1 MDARELVR
9 QEMNRML
16 DGGNFNEGF
25 WQSLYNPS
33 RNAMYEAQRVRD
45 YEVSLLAAYARTM
58 ADQAAVGGVV
68 EKRKARKAEA
78 KVRKAKGVL
87 RARKMQRIPDEINLA
102 WRNSV
107 QWIADARDAAVYI
120 ARMNQSMKSP
130 DAILDYEPPK
140 PIVYKDDEPNEPKPA
155 RRKPVSMAAR
165 RAASK
170 KKGRA
175 NVAS

>member
-1 MDARELVR
+1 MDAREMVR

-25 WQSLYNPS
+25 WQSLYGPS
-33 RNAMYEAQRVRD
+33 RNAMYEAQRLRD
-45 YEVSLLAAYARTM
+45 GEVSLLAAYARTM

-68 EKRKARKAEA
+68 EKRKARKAAE
-78 KVRKAKGVL
+78 KVRKANGLL
-87 RARKMQRIPDEINLA
+87 RARKSHRVPDEINLA

-120 ARMNQSMKSP
+120 SRMNQSMKSP

-140 PIVYKDDEPNEPKPA
+140 PIVYEDDQPKKPA
-155 RRKPVSMAAR
+155 RRKPVSVAGR

-170 KKGRA
+170 KKDRA

>member
-1 MDARELVR
+1 MDAREMVR

-33 RNAMYEAQRVRD
+33 RDVMYEAQRLRD
-45 YEVSLLAAYARTM
+45 GEIYTLAAYAKTM

-68 EKRKARKAEA
+68 EKRKARKAAE

-87 RARKMQRIPDEINLA
+87 RARKSHRIPDPINLA

-120 ARMNQSMKSP
+120 SRMNQSMKSP
-130 DAILDYEPPK
+130 DAILDYQPK
-140 PIVYKDDEPNEPKPA
+140 E
-155 RRKPVSMAAR
+155 RS
-165 RAASK
+165 
-170 KKGRA
+170 
-175 NVAS
+175 NVA